1 MIGLNSGKVRDVFVE
16 TSQDGWLSAEQITA
30 LCCRKIIY
38 VGENSSPEVRAQ
50 ALEFEDR
57 VKAVVFHYVK
67 DAMRAQRDRCVQL
80 ALKGGHT
87 ELAFILRNS

>member
-16 TSQDGWLSAEQITA
+16 TSQDGGLSAEQITD
-30 LCCRKIIY
+30 LWCRKIIY

-50 ALEFEDR
+50 DLEFEDR
-57 VKAVVFHYVK
+57 VREVVFHYVK

-80 ALKGGHT
+80 DLKGGHT